1 MYPKFRSMINCQ
13 ALKALTRN
21 PTMPNPAMAVGGD
34 DEMSNVPLVIFRDQ
48 HLPMPGPTM
57 EHIYNLPSLNKSFF
71 LQGAN
76 DTLSMED
83 FVTDD
88 FNLGAEY
95 DFLT

>member
-1 MYPKFRSMINCQ
+1 MYPVYRSMINAQ
-13 ALKALTRN
+13 GLRTLLKN
-21 PTMPNPAMAVGGD
+21 PVMPNPALAVAGD

-48 HLPMPGPTM
+48 HLPIPSPTM
-57 EHIYNLPSLNKSFF
+57 EHVYNLSYEKTAAK
-71 LQGAN
+71 GAN

-88 FNLGAEY
+88 FNLGSEY

>member
-1 MYPKFRSMINCQ
+1 MYPVYRNIINAQ
-13 ALKALTRN
+13 GLNALLKN
-21 PTMPNPAMAVGGD
+21 PVMPNPNLAIAND

-48 HLPMPGPTM
+48 HLPMPGATM
-57 EHIYNLPSLNKSFF
+57 EAIYNMSYEKTAKK
-71 LQGAN
+71 GAG
-76 DTLSMED
+76 DTLSMDD

>member
-1 MYPKFRSMINCQ
+1 MYDGYRNIFNGH
-13 ALKALTRN
+13 ALRALTKA
-21 PTMPNPAMAVGGD
+21 PQMPAKNLAIGGD

-57 EHIYNLPSLNKSFF
+57 ESIYNLPYEKTAKK
-71 LQGAN
+71 GAN
-76 DTLSMED
+76 DTLSMAD

-88 FNLGAEY
+88 FQLGAEY

>member
-1 MYPKFRSMINCQ
+1 MFPQYRNMVNAHAFA
-13 ALKALTRN
+13 ALAKV
-21 PTMPNPAMAVGGD
+21 PVMPNPALAIADD

-57 EHIYNLPSLNKSFF
+57 EHIYNLPYEKTAKK
-71 LQGAN
+71 GAN
-76 DTLSMED
+76 DTVSMDD

-88 FNLGAEY
+88 FQLGAEY